1 MCKNHPGQIVKGD
14 EIGKR
19 GLSFSLDGDILS
31 IEQRNVAKIFSLFSV
46 TFPRLIPK
54 INENIFR
61 RELQNEEESIGYVT
75 CYNNGSNCL
84 RRMRKQ
90 DRDHR

>member
-46 TFPRLIPK
+46 TFPKIFPK
-54 INENIFR
+54 KNEKA
-61 RELQNEEESIGYVT
+61 
-75 CYNNGSNCL
+75 
-84 RRMRKQ
+84 KQ
-90 DRDHR
+90 KLWQT